1 MNDVPSLAQL
11 IKQAIDN
18 RLLDVHTA
26 MIGKVERYD
35 AEKQLVDV
43 VPMLKRYIKDIEGS
57 WQSEEL
63 PMLCDLPVLFPR
75 AGGYFISF
83 PIQPGDFVQV
93 IFNEANIEEWFD
105 ESAPTIVDNQRF
117 TLQGAVPFQEYFLHQ
132 MLSQAPIKRIL
143 LWVENAVCK
152 STSMIKP
159 SDSDRRMLPKHWLWR
174 AKLKRSLKSSAAL
187 LMGMFMPR
195 MVHQPSL
202 KLHQSATWHV
212 ERWSPNDGLFA

>member
-35 AEKQLVDV
+35 AEKQLLDV
-43 VPMLKRYIKDIEGS
+43 APMLKRHIKDIAGS

-63 PMLCDLPVLFPR
+63 PMLCDVPILFPC

-117 TLQGAVPFQEYFLHQ
+117 TLQGAVAIPGIFPSSNALTGAHKTNFVMGRERGVQIHVDDQTIRLGSADAAEALAMASKVKEELEKFRSTFNGHVHAAHGSPTV
-132 MLSQAPIKRIL
+132 SQIAPI
-143 LWVENAVCK
+143 
-152 STSMIKP
+152 
-159 SDSDRRMLPKHWLWR
+159 SDVACRKVV
-174 AKLKRSLKSSAAL
+174 A
-187 LMGMFMPR
+187 
-195 MVHQPSL
+195 
-202 KLHQSATWHV
+202 
-212 ERWSPNDGLFA
+212 E